1 MKGREMKRKLRFIL
15 AAMFAL
21 ALCFALVA
29 CNGDDG
35 DSSNNDAPAGT
46 TTYAIGFGGPLTTGS
61 VDFGMGAL
69 RATQLAV
76 AQANDSDRAR
86 DLGIQFRIVEG
97 DDESEVQPGLIAA
110 QNIAAQGDLVGV
122 VGHFNSAV
130 TRPVNDVYNE
140 VGVVQI
146 SYGSTNAFLTHDGN
160 PDLPPLADNFFRT
173 CGHDALQG
181 PAGAAAARELGF
193 ETVAVIT
200 FPDAYGEG
208 LTSEF
213 MPAFEALGGEIVLD
227 DRLVD
232 GQTNFG
238 PEVTRIRAANPD
250 FIYFGGTFDTAR
262 GAGSLLARQLVEGGV
277 DAPMMGGDGIQSQ
290 GFIDEAGGEPANHTI
305 ATKPG
310 QDIEDMVGGPAFIAD
325 YEAMHDGQA
334 PGGFDAF
341 AFDAANAIINA
352 VFDVAEADGVDNVT
366 TPAGRQA
373 IIAAVGANSFE
384 GVTGTVSF
392 DDRGDRNDAI
402 VTTFLVEDG
411 EWIVHPDVTPYVS
424 R

>member
-1 MKGREMKRKLRFIL
+1 MKRRLGFIL
-15 AAMFAL
+15 ALMLVFAL
-21 ALCFALVA
+21 AVALVG
-29 CNGDDG
+29 CNGDGDNGDNDG
-35 DSSNNDAPAGT
+35 VT
-46 TTYAIGFGGPLTTGS
+46 TLAIGFGGPLTTGS
-61 VDFGMGAL
+61 VDFGQGAL

-76 AQANDSDRAR
+76 AQANASDRAQ
-86 DLGIQFRIVEG
+86 DLGIEFRIIEG
-97 DDESEVQPGLIAA
+97 DDESEVEPGMNAA
-110 QNIAAQGDLVGV
+110 ANIAAQSDLIGV

-130 TRPVNDVYNE
+130 TRPVNATYYE
-140 VGVVQI
+140 AGVVQI

-181 PAGAAAARELGF
+181 PAAAAAAWELGLRD
-193 ETVAVIT
+193 VVVIT

-213 MPAFEALGGEIVLD
+213 MPAFEALGGEVLFE
-227 DRLVD
+227 DRLAD

-238 PEVTRIRAANPD
+238 PEVTRIRAASPD
-250 FIYFGGTFDTAR
+250 FVYFGGTFDTAR
-262 GAGSLLARQLVEGGV
+262 GAGSLLARQLVEGGI

-290 GFIDEAGGEPANHTI
+290 GFIDEAGGDPAEGTI

-310 QDIEDMVGGPAFIAD
+310 QDIEDMVGGPAFIAE
-325 YEAMHDGQA
+325 YEEMFDVS

-352 VFDVAEADGVDNVT
+352 AFEVAEADGANNVA
-366 TPAGRQA
+366 TPSGRAA
-373 IIAAVGANSFE
+373 IIEAVGANSFE
-384 GVTGTVSF
+384 GVTGTVAF
-392 DDRGDRNDAI
+392 DERGDRRDAI

-411 EWIVHPDVTPYVS
+411 GWIVHPDVTPFS

>member
-1 MKGREMKRKLRFIL
+1 MKRRLGFIL
-15 AAMFAL
+15 ALMLVFAL
-21 ALCFALVA
+21 AVALVG
-29 CNGDDG
+29 CNGDEDANGGGTDG
-35 DSSNNDAPAGT
+35 VT
-46 TTYAIGFGGPLTTGS
+46 TFAIGFGGPLTTGS
-61 VDFGMGAL
+61 VDFGQGAL

-76 AQANDSDRAR
+76 AQANASDRAQE
-86 DLGIQFRIVEG
+86 LGIEFRIIEG
-97 DDESEVQPGLIAA
+97 DDESEVEPGMNAA
-110 QNIAAQGDLVGV
+110 ANIAAQGDLVGV

-130 TRPVNDVYNE
+130 TRPVNATYYE
-140 VGVVQI
+140 AGVVQI

-160 PDLPPLADNFFRT
+160 PDLPPLQDNFFRT

-181 PAGAAAARELGF
+181 PAAAAAAWELGMR
-193 ETVAVIT
+193 TVVVIT

-213 MPAFEALGGEIVLD
+213 MPAFEELGGEIYFE
-227 DRLVD
+227 DRLAE

-238 PEVTRIRAANPD
+238 PEVTRIRAASPD

-262 GAGSLLARQLVEGGV
+262 GAGSLLARQLVEGGI

-290 GFIDEAGGEPANHTI
+290 GFIDEAGGEPAIGTI

-310 QDIEDMVGGPAFIAD
+310 QDIEDMVGGPAFIEQYVEMFD
-325 YEAMHDGQA
+325 VA

-352 VFDVAEADGVDNVT
+352 VFEVAEADGVGNVA
-366 TPAGRQA
+366 TPSGRTR
-373 IIAAVGANSFE
+373 IIETVGANSFE
-384 GVTGTVSF
+384 GVTGEVAF
-392 DDRGDRNDAI
+392 DERGDRRDAI
-402 VTTFLVEDG
+402 VTTFLVDDNA
-411 EWIVHPDVTPYVS
+411 EWIVHPDVTPFS